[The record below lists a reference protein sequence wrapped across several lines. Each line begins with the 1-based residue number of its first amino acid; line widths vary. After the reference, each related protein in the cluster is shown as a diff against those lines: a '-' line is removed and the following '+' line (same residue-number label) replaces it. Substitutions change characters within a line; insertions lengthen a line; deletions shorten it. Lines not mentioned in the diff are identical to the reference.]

1 MFREQQ
7 QRQDLLG
14 LENEISYNQALI
26 QEREQGI
33 QEIETA
39 MAEVHELFC
48 DLGLLVSE
56 QQGVLESSAVRTR
69 AAVRELVVARDRH
82 RRRRGNICFIAFI
95 AFFVFIIAVAVIS
108 AIFVGALA
116 YKGTFE
122 DVFSRT
128 IKDSVKQYQDWIGM
142 TATEGLLA
150 QNGSGVPSYNAPTK
164 YDVND
169 IVMHF
174 GREYYTMLSC
184 EPERLHCFYGKQ
196 SSLLHCQED
205 ETEATVC
212 VGLEEIH
219 ERLASMGYNGARVV
233 IGNIDCQP
241 SMNGGILIFVL
252 GTMHWPTGVVRKF
265 TQTFLLA
272 EQPNGYFVLND
283 IMRILSEAA
292 VPNPV
297 EKKPTIT
304 KPVSIETVVSIPE
317 PVVVDTKTQPQKPAA
332 EPVVKEKTVEAEK
345 VSKPAEKEKEKSVE
359 KPLPKAGGEKK
370 KQPQQLQQPQ
380 QSQQTQNTPS
390 KAVSS
395 QAEEERVT
403 ATTPSSWAKLAA
415 VQQSRWQ
422 SGVVAESKG
431 PVASIAVEGEKPSNE
446 PAGRLNYRTN
456 GERRGESQSQQRDQ
470 PRDGH
475 SEKRPIPEY
484 DPAKAL
490 YIHEISGR
498 INRDHLSKKFEEF
511 GAIKAFEAVI
521 SKGIAFIE
529 YETVEAR
536 NAAVNAKIVY
546 NGSTL
551 AVEPRRA
558 GRRDSQPRD
567 APTTQN
573 RRHYT
578 SSRNS
583 NQQQPRE

>member
-1 MFREQQ
+1 
-7 QRQDLLG
+7 
-14 LENEISYNQALI
+14 
-26 QEREQGI
+26 
-33 QEIETA
+33 
-39 MAEVHELFC
+39 
-48 DLGLLVSE
+48 
-56 QQGVLESSAVRTR
+56 
-69 AAVRELVVARDRH
+69 
-82 RRRRGNICFIAFI
+82 
-95 AFFVFIIAVAVIS
+95 
-108 AIFVGALA
+108 
-116 YKGTFE
+116 
-122 DVFSRT
+122 
-128 IKDSVKQYQDWIGM
+128 M

-150 QNGSGVPSYNAPTK
+150 QNGNGVPSYNAPTK

-265 TQTFLLA
+265 AQTFLLA

-283 IMRILSEAA
+283 IMRILSEVA

-297 EKKPTIT
+297 EKKPTVA

-317 PVVVDTKTQPQKPAA
+317 PAIVADTKPQPQKPVA
-332 EPVVKEKTVEAEK
+332 EPVVKEKTVEVEK
-345 VSKPAEKEKEKSVE
+345 PSKPAEKEKPVE
-359 KPLPKAGGEKK
+359 KTLTKTGGDKK
-370 KQPQQLQQPQ
+370 KQT
-380 QSQQTQNTPS
+380 QQTQSTPN
-390 KAVSS
+390 KAVAS

-431 PVASIAVEGEKPSNE
+431 PVASIAVEGEKPTNE
-446 PAGRLNYRTN
+446 PSGRLNYRTN
-456 GERRGESQSQQRDQ
+456 GDRRGESQSQRDQ

-475 SEKRPIPEY
+475 SEKRSIPEY

-490 YIHEISGR
+490 YVHEISGR
-498 INRDHLSKKFEEF
+498 INRDQLCKKFEEF

-521 SKGIAFIE
+521 GKGIAFIE

-536 NAAVNAKIVY
+536 NAAMNAKVVY
-546 NGSTL
+546 NGSAL

-567 APTTQN
+567 VPTTQS

-578 SSRNS
+578 SSRNN